1 VLIVG
6 ALLWSSA
13 PAAAQEAA
21 GTQAPPA
28 QDPAAT
34 DQAPPER
41 ADPDARVDPLE
52 PDFNLAALPTTLRMP
67 SRKLAFRVTHR
78 FTRSLG
84 QGSFRDLLTDAFGFD
99 GGAQVGLEFRYGLRP
114 GTQIGI
120 HRTSDRAIQIFGQH
134 SVLSERHGRRMGLDA
149 IVGIE
154 GENNLRAERR
164 GIVGA
169 LASKKVSTFGT
180 IYAEPIWVTNTNALD
195 APGTDNNTLMLGLGT
210 RLRVRR
216 GLYLVGEV
224 TPRLAGYDPGV
235 SQGSVAIEGRAG
247 GHLFQLNFSNG
258 WGTTLSQL
266 ARASTSSEDQWYIG
280 FNIAR
285 KFF

>member
-1 VLIVG
+1 MV
-6 ALLWSSA
+6 AASLWSSA
-13 PAAAQEAA
+13 PAAAQEPASP
-21 GTQAPPA
+21 APAP
-28 QDPAAT
+28 QDPAVA

-84 QGSFRDLLTDAFGFD
+84 QGSFKDLLTDAFGFD
-99 GGAQVGLEFRYGLRP
+99 GGAQIGLEFRYGLLP
-114 GTQIGI
+114 GTQIGV

-134 SVLSERHGRRMGLDA
+134 SLLSERHGGRLGVDA
-149 IVGIE
+149 IVGLE
-154 GENNLRAERR
+154 GENNLRAQRR

-169 LASKKVSTFGT
+169 VASKKVHRFATL
-180 IYAEPIWVTNTNALD
+180 YAEPIWVTNTNVLD

-210 RLRVRR
+210 RLRVRS

-235 SQGSVAIEGRAG
+235 SQGSVGIEGRAG

-258 WGTTLSQL
+258 WGTTISQL
-266 ARASTSSEDQWYIG
+266 ARASTASEDEWYIG